1 MEKKLNAQT
10 SAIPESNIDYSGIDD
25 SIAEVK
31 AFERMVSRRTTIATV
46 SREARNGVHNVDEV
60 AFAYSNARGAKILDI
75 NFAARSASL
84 IIGGRFT
91 SIFAQKA
98 SIASILV

>member
-1 MEKKLNAQT
+1 M
-10 SAIPESNIDYSGIDD
+10 SAWLAGHC
-25 SIAEVK
+25 
-31 AFERMVSRRTTIATV
+31 RRTTIATV

-98 SIASILV
+98 SIALKLVLEFVCAS